1 MKTPPQTPARLY
13 SDERLRE
20 LADGSWLK
28 PFRQQYPLA
37 ITLPAAAD
45 NVHLRGAIDMHV
57 HADPCMLATR
67 SQDFTDVAITAA
79 HAGMRAVVRKDHFQS
94 TVGEAYAVQRHI
106 DDLVARGALPHR
118 IEVYGGIPVGS
129 LDIVPMQRALRFSTF
144 KMIWLNSVSGERLVE
159 GGRLRPEAE
168 RIIALAA
175 EHRRGLNVGAPN
187 HSAQQ
192 YQGIGDYEGLAPVVE
207 KIKKSGALA
216 VLDHPLSSLT
226 IDEIANLVGDGVYA
240 GLFCHPS
247 LPSVAK
253 GAVADPLRTL
263 ELVQRVG
270 AGQCIIA
277 SDVGMVLEP
286 TQLEAM
292 RLMVRLLLVLGFGAE
307 EIDAMLKDNPA
318 RLLGLESSRPAEGR
332 RPMTFAEV
340 AR

>member
-1 MKTPPQTPARLY
+1 MKTSIQAPPKLY

-20 LADGSWLK
+20 LADGSWIK

-37 ITLPAAAD
+37 TTLPAEAD

-67 SQDFTDVAITAA
+67 SQDFTDVAIGAA
-79 HAGMRAVVRKDHFQS
+79 HAGLRAVVRKDHFQS

-106 DDLVARGALPHR
+106 DDLVTRGALPRR

-129 LDIVPMQRALRFSTF
+129 LDIVPMQRALRFSAF
-144 KMIWLNSVSGERLVE
+144 KMIWLNSVGGERLVD
-159 GGRLRPEAE
+159 GGRVCPEAE

-175 EHRRGLNVGAPN
+175 EHRRGLNLGAPN

-192 YQGIGDYEGLAPVVE
+192 YQGVGDYEGLAPVVE
-207 KIKKSGALA
+207 KIKKLGALA

-226 IDEIANLVGDGVYA
+226 IDEIAKLVGDGVYA

-263 ELVQRVG
+263 ELLRRIG
-270 AGQCIIA
+270 AEQCIIA

-292 RLMVRLLLVLGFGAE
+292 RLMVRLLLVLGSTAAQ
-307 EIDAMLKDNPA
+307 IDVMLKHNPA
-318 RLLGLESSRPAEGR
+318 RLLGLEASQPAEDLR
-332 RPMTFAEV
+332 STTLAEV